1 MQIRDIST
9 AIFLKAVDLPID
21 IAYYIQQIQ
30 IQTAS
35 AIKESENKLKEKGKL
50 LDIDRINILLSG
62 AATTAKALEEE
73 IYREVKQREKKAY
86 DFCCNEMNLLALAT
100 ILAAWSGWVFK
111 SKSEDES
118 RQIESREQAA
128 AVSKYIESFIRN
140 SINAGQRIGEGGK
153 TPEGRSEFIELV

>member
-1 MQIRDIST
+1 MQVRDIST

-30 IQTAS
+30 IQTAA

-86 DFCCNEMNLLALAT
+86 DFCSNEMNLLALAT
-100 ILAAWSGWVFK
+100 ILAA
-111 SKSEDES
+111 
-118 RQIESREQAA
+118 
-128 AVSKYIESFIRN
+128 
-140 SINAGQRIGEGGK
+140 
-153 TPEGRSEFIELV
+153 